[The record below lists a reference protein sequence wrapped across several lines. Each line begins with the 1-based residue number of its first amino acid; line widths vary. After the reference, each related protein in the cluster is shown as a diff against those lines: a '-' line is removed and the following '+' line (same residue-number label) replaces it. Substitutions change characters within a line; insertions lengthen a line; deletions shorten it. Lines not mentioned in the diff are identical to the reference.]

1 MPGIVPG
8 NLGGYLSLLDRFGT
22 MTLGE
27 VFAPAI
33 EYAEKGYPI
42 DPMLAADINR
52 GRNNLSKYPT
62 TAKIYLPGGQP
73 PAAGDLLKNPDYA
86 GTLRKLVEAEQ
97 QAKAKGASR
106 SAAIKAAFDRFYKGD
121 IAEEFDRF
129 FRENGGVMRA
139 SDLAAYEPRWSEPLH
154 TTYRGYDV
162 FSNPSTSRGGFEVL
176 MQASLVEGFDLRSFG
191 PQSAEGAARGDR
203 SHQGG
208 EGRHLPLR
216 RRSEVHEHS
225 DRGDA
230 LEGLR
235 IETPRAHRP
244 GPGGRVSGS
253 GRAGRDARRA
263 HRRPAADRRFPRS
276 TTPSST
282 RRASRSSMGSATRSA
297 SRPPSAAS
305 SATTS
310 SSATPGCC

>member
-1 MPGIVPG
+1 M
-8 NLGGYLSLLDRFGT
+8 
-22 MTLGE
+22 
-27 VFAPAI
+27 FAPAI

-73 PAAGDLLKNPDYA
+73 LAAGDLLKNPDYA

-121 IAEEFDRF
+121 IAQEFDRF
-129 FRENGGVMRA
+129 FKENGGVMRA
-139 SDLAAYEPRWSEPLH
+139 ADLAAYEPQWSEPLH

-162 FSNPSTSRGGFEVL
+162 YSNPSTSRGGFEVL

-191 PQSAEGAARGDR
+191 PQSAKALHAEIEAIKVAKADIYRYVADPKFTSIPTEGHAVERLRG
-203 SHQGG
+203 
-208 EGRHLPLR
+208 
-216 RRSEVHEHS
+216 
-225 DRGDA
+225 
-230 LEGLR
+230 
-235 IETPRAHRP
+235 ETPRAHRP
-244 GPGGRVSGS
+244 GRR
-253 GRAGRDARRA
+253 RARIRRRARRPG
-263 HRRPAADRRFPRS
+263 RRRARRRRRRTRRFPRT

-282 RRASRSSMGSATRSA
+282 RRAFRSSMASATRSA
-297 SRPPSAAS
+297 SRRPSAAS